1 MKGESSD
8 DVNLMMRVKRGD
20 REAFAL
26 LVQRYRNP
34 LMNFIFRVT
43 CDAAASEDLAQEVFF
58 KVFRSAAR
66 YEPKAEFSTWLYRIA
81 TNAALNFI
89 RDQKTRLSLPI
100 DGNREDESSEPPID
114 LPDRRPLVEE
124 QMVEQERVQLI
135 RQAVASLPD
144 NQRLALVLTKYQ
156 GMSLK
161 EAGIVL
167 NCSEQAVK
175 SLIFRAYVM
184 LREKLVCAVSV

>member
-1 MKGESSD
+1 MIGESSD
-8 DVNLMMRVKRGD
+8 DVNLMMRVKGGD
-20 REAFAL
+20 REAFGL
-26 LVQRYRNP
+26 LVQRYQKP
-34 LMNFIFRVT
+34 LMNFIFRFT
-43 CDAAASEDLAQEVFF
+43 SDAAVSEDLAQEVFL

-66 YEPKAEFSTWLYRIA
+66 YEPKAGFSTWLYRIA
-81 TNAALNFI
+81 GNAALNFI
-89 RDQKTRLSLPI
+89 RDRKTRYPLSI
-100 DGNREDESSEPPID
+100 DGNREDESSEPQID

-124 QMVEQERVQLI
+124 QMVEQERVQVI

-161 EAGIVL
+161 EAAVVL
-167 NCSEQAVK
+167 KCSEQAVK

>member
-8 DVNLMMRVKRGD
+8 DVNLMMRVKGGD

-26 LVQRYRNP
+26 LVQRHRNS

-43 CDAAASEDLAQEVFF
+43 SDAVASEDLAQEVFF

-114 LPDRRPLVEE
+114 LPDRRPLVEDL
-124 QMVEQERVQLI
+124 MVEQERVQLI

-161 EAGIVL
+161 EAGTAL
-167 NCSEQAVK
+167 KCSEQAVK

-184 LREKLVCAVSV
+184 LREKLICTVSV